1 MGIINNNNIYITMLT
16 VHHNYIENLNL
27 PKQRKYGIAGIRI
40 RQRERDR
47 QTERQT
53 DRQTDRRTQSERNK
67 ERQRQRETQRERDRE
82 IE

>member
-16 VHHNYIENLNL
+16 VHHNYIEDLNL

-53 DRQTDRRTQSERNK
+53 DRQTDGHS
-67 ERQRQRETQRERDRE
+67 QRETKRDRDRE
-82 IE
+82 RERETERLSD